1 MLTLQE
7 AISCLDGNQ
16 EGKLFRVN
24 IATHD
29 QESPEVRVIRVRKS
43 EILMDGDKRI
53 ILQMS
58 DLTDTYK
65 YNKLQ
70 TTQKEY

>member
-16 EGKLFRVN
+16 EGKLFKVN

-43 EILMDGDKRI
+43 EILIDGDKRI